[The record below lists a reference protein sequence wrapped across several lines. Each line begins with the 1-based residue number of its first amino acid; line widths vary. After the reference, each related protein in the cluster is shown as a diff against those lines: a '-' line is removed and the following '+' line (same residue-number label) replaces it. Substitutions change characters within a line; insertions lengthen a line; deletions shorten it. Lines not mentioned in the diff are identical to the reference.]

1 MNTVFAKM
9 GLRNTIIL
17 LLCLSMVACDS
28 PSKRMEQARSLYE
41 KGTRLREQR
50 LSEEAAEC
58 FLQGLERL
66 RGCEKTNEVLQLE
79 GQLCDNLGAMYL
91 KHGLF
96 EDAYA
101 QHQQALS
108 CFSQTADST
117 GMMNAYRNNGRAV
130 CAMEQYTQA
139 KQYYDSAFHIASLLN
154 DQAMLSDLYLEM
166 GRDYYMKTG
175 NLAKGIECVNQAIY
189 GIDNGVETVAPSLQD
204 NDIDIAHMTLGIL
217 YYYSR
222 DNEQAKTYLNK
233 ALRSERPGLKMSVYQ
248 TLFAIACA
256 EKDYQQAIQYHK
268 LYASNLLETDAEHSS
283 ETMQRIKA
291 EYELK
296 AQKSEL
302 ESLHRN
308 RDLKLYLIIAL
319 AVIALLIIILIVRKI
334 ISDHKLE
341 TERFKNLVE
350 RNQNRIHEL
359 VSDMETLIRTND
371 ELRRNQ
377 QTLSQKE
384 LMMTQK
390 IMARNKVMVTAQALS
405 EEINN
410 DTLNFELTDNDWT
423 DFISLT
429 DLLFDGFSQR
439 LLELYPRL
447 GKWDVRIC
455 CLSKNG
461 FSNQVISILLDT
473 QTDSYYKR
481 KTRIKQMKMNLGD
494 DNRSFE
500 EIVNAV

>member
-1 MNTVFAKM
+1 MKA
-9 GLRNTIIL
+9 RL
-17 LLCLSMVACDS
+17 LLLALVCLTLWACDS
-28 PSKRMEQARSLYE
+28 PSKRMEKAKSLYE
-41 KGTRLREQR
+41 EGTRLREQR

-58 FLQGLERL
+58 FLQGLELLCR
-66 RGCEKTNEVLQLE
+66 CEKSEEVLQLE
-79 GQLCDNLGAMYL
+79 GQLYDNLGAMYH

-96 EDAYA
+96 EDAFNT
-101 QHQQALS
+101 HREALQ
-108 CFSQTADST
+108 CFRQVDDST
-117 GMMNAYRNNGRAV
+117 GMMNAYRNCGRAV
-130 CAMEQYTQA
+130 RSLEQYTQA
-139 KQYYDSAFHIASLLN
+139 KQYYDSSFRIATLMN
-154 DQAMLSDLYLEM
+154 DHAMLSDLYLEI
-166 GRDYYMKTG
+166 GRDYYMETG
-175 NLAKGIECVNQAIY
+175 NFAKGIECVNLA
-189 GIDNGVETVAPSLQD
+189 LQGGLND
-204 NDIDIAHMTLGIL
+204 NDTDIANMTLGII
-217 YYYSR
+217 YYYT
-222 DNEQAKTYLNK
+222 DDYEQAKHYLK
-233 ALRSERPGLKMSVYQ
+233 EALRSERPGLKMAVYQ
-248 TLFAIACA
+248 PLYAIAYN
-256 EKDYQQAIQYHK
+256 EGEYQLAYQYHK
-268 LYASNLLETDAEHSS
+268 LFTTNMMQAEEEHSS
-283 ETMQRIKA
+283 EIIQRIKA

-296 AQKSEL
+296 AQKSEM

-308 RDLKLYLIIAL
+308 RDLKLYLIIA
-319 AVIALLIIILIVRKI
+319 VSIIALLLIVLIVRKKI
-334 ISDHKLE
+334 ADNKLAM
-341 TERFKNLVE
+341 ERFKNQVE

-405 EEINN
+405 EQINP
-410 DTLNFELTDNDWT
+410 DTLNFELSDNDWT
-423 DFISLT
+423 DFVNLT
-429 DLLFDGFSQR
+429 DLIFDGFSQR
-439 LLELYPRL
+439 LLQLFPKL

-481 KTRIKQMKMNLGD
+481 KTRIKQLKMNLPD